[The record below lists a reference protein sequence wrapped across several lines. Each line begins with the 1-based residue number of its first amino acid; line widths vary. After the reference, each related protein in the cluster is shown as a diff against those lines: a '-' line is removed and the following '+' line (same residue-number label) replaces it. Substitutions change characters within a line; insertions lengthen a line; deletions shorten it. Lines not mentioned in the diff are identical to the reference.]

1 MRNVPS
7 RDVAIYAPH
16 SSTFYDPKAKGGGGA
31 EFQTSQIAKGLAES
45 GLRVAHIV
53 YPIGEVSNPIPG
65 LDVVQRAEY
74 RGKGGPLA
82 KLREAIAVWRALRD
96 ADARVYILRGRGMYL
111 VLAPLFARLRR
122 RRVVMSGSNDF
133 DFTPGQHLK
142 TRIAGRPYRWAIR
155 SADTVVCQTE
165 QQRRI
170 AARELPEI
178 KDLSVI
184 PSIAEPAEPTSA
196 EPKAFL
202 WPARIV
208 DYKRPLK
215 YVELAAA
222 LPDARFWMVGWR
234 VDETPAELE
243 QEVRRRAA
251 ELPNLEFM
259 ESRPRGELMESL
271 AEAVAVVVTSSNEG
285 MPNVFLEAWMRS
297 IPVLSLG
304 FDPDGLIEREGV
316 GIAAGDDWGRFA
328 DGATRLWSDRKLR
341 GELGAAGRRY
351 VMRNHDRAVVISQ
364 WLSTVERLLG

>member
-7 RDVAIYAPH
+7 RDVAIYAPYA
-16 SSTFYDPKAKGGGGA
+16 SIFYDPRARGGGGA
-31 EFQTSQIAKGLAES
+31 EFQTSRMARGLAEA

-53 YPIGEVSNPIPG
+53 YPIEEVTNPIPG
-65 LDVVQRAEY
+65 LDVIQRPAY
-74 RGKGGPLA
+74 RGAGGPLA
-82 KLREAIAVWRALRD
+82 KLREALAIWRALRD

-111 VLAPLFARLRR
+111 VLAPLFARLRG

-133 DFTPGQHLK
+133 DFTPGRHLRN
-142 TRIAGRPYRWAIR
+142 RIAGRPYRWAIGA
-155 SADTVVCQTE
+155 ADAVVCQTE
-165 QQRRI
+165 QQREI
-170 AARELPEI
+170 AERELPRLG
-178 KDLSVI
+178 DLSVI
-184 PSIAEPAEPTSA
+184 PSFAEPAEPASGD
-196 EPKAFL
+196 PKAFL

-215 YVELAAA
+215 YLELAEA
-222 LPDARFWMVGWR
+222 LPEARFWMVGWR

-243 QEVRRRAA
+243 QEVRRRATRLSNV
-251 ELPNLEFM
+251 ELLD
-259 ESRPRGELMESL
+259 SRPRAELMELL
-271 AEAVAVVVTSSNEG
+271 AQAVAVVVTSSNEG

-341 GELGAAGRRY
+341 DELGATGRRY